1 MTEPTNSE
9 DWSLHAYADGEIAGQ
24 ESRAL
29 DERLAA
35 DPEARAKIE
44 AWRRQKAW
52 LKEAFDPVLDETVP
66 AQIKA
71 ALRQRRSFSLSPWA
85 IAAALALLIIGGVAG
100 WFSSLQVNS
109 PGAKQF
115 ADLAIEAHEIYTHE
129 NRHAVEVAASD
140 GEHLTTWL
148 SKRIGQK
155 LVVPDLTARGYTFM
169 GGRLLAAGTQPA
181 AQLMYED
188 QTKRR
193 ITIFLTAN
201 QSGKETAFLITQK
214 DNVTACYWLDG
225 PLGFVIAG
233 EASRDD
239 IVSLAHMAYQ
249 SFGRRLA
256 PQQAGTL
263 NLQAIIISIFLEI
276 KID

>member
-1 MTEPTNSE
+1 MTEPTKSE

-29 DERLAA
+29 DERLAG
-35 DPEARAKIE
+35 DPEARAKVE
-44 AWRRQKAW
+44 AWRRQRSL

-71 ALRQRRSFSLSPWA
+71 ALRHHRGFSLSPYA
-85 IAAALALLIIGGVAG
+85 IAAALALLLIGAGAG
-100 WFSSLQVNS
+100 WFTSLQMNA
-109 PGAKQF
+109 PKAMQF
-115 ADLAIEAHEIYTHE
+115 ADLAIEAHEIYTRE
-129 NRHAVEVAASD
+129 QRHAVEVAANDS
-140 GEHLTTWL
+140 EHLTSWL

-155 LVVPDLTARGYTFM
+155 LVIPDLSARGYTFL

-188 QTKRR
+188 QAKRR

-201 QSGKETAFLITQK
+201 QAGAESKFIVEEKHGI
-214 DNVTACYWLDG
+214 TACYWLDG

-233 EASRDD
+233 EESRDD
-239 IVSLAHMAYQ
+239 MMALAHMVYK
-249 SFGRRLA
+249 SFE
-256 PQQAGTL
+256 
-263 NLQAIIISIFLEI
+263 S
-276 KID
+276 

>member
-1 MTEPTNSE
+1 MTEPNHNE

-24 ESRAL
+24 EGGAL
-29 DERLAA
+29 DERLAN
-35 DPEARAKIE
+35 DPQARAKVE

-52 LKEAFDPVLDETVP
+52 LKEAFDPVLDEPVP
-66 AQIKA
+66 GQIKA
-71 ALRQRRSFSLSPWA
+71 ALRHRRGFTLSPYA
-85 IAAALALLIIGGVAG
+85 IAAALALLILGGAAG
-100 WFSSLQVNS
+100 WFANIQMSAPQ
-109 PGAKQF
+109 AKQF

-155 LVVPDLTARGYTFM
+155 LVVPDLSARGYTFM

-188 QTKRR
+188 QAKRR
-193 ITIFLTAN
+193 ITVFVAAN
-201 QSGKETAFLITQK
+201 QTNKETAFLVTQK

-233 EASRDD
+233 ETSRDD
-239 IVSLAHMAYQ
+239 IVSLAHLVYQ
-249 SFGRRLA
+249 SF
-256 PQQAGTL
+256 
-263 NLQAIIISIFLEI
+263 EM
-276 KID
+276 